1 MRILV
6 LAKRPMA
13 MRWGDA
19 LRFVNLA
26 RHWRGE
32 HALELLAFVKPA
44 QELDLA
50 SREVFERVDLLPYPE
65 ENQASLGERVRDFFS
80 ASHFMP
86 ASEAMRRE
94 IAQRLAASRYD
105 LIFDMG
111 GLMLAN
117 LPPGT
122 PPIPLVVDSIDEP
135 LLTFEREMHQAPWS
149 KRPALMRKLRQYEHV
164 NREIH
169 ARASVNVYASKL
181 DSDSYL
187 RAFPGARVESIPNGV
202 DAEYFHPRAGL
213 AEPGRIAFEGNMMF
227 GPNVDAAT
235 FLCHEILP
243 ALLALRP
250 DVRVDLIGREPAD
263 AVRALAGERV
273 WVSGTLDDVR
283 DALWRACVF
292 VCPTRLG
299 AGIKN
304 KVLQAW
310 AMGLPLVATP
320 EAMGGL
326 DAREGENVLVRAD
339 PVEFAA
345 AVNTLL
351 SSPQLALRLSTHGR
365 RIALEQ
371 YSWKAQ
377 AQRFDALFRSL

>member
-44 QELDLA
+44 QELDQE

-65 ENQASLGERVRDFFS
+65 PQRASLGERVLQAFS
-80 ASHFMP
+80 AAHFMP
-86 ASEAMRRE
+86 ASEAMRSE
-94 IAQRLAASRYD
+94 IAARLAAARYELVFD
-105 LIFDMG
+105 LG

-117 LPPGT
+117 LPEGRLPV
-122 PPIPLVVDSIDEP
+122 PLVVDSIDEP
-135 LLTFEREMHQAPWS
+135 LLTFEREMRQAPWS
-149 KRPALMRKLRQYEHV
+149 KRPALMRKMRQYEHV

-169 ARASVNVYASKL
+169 ARASVNVYASQL
-181 DSDSYL
+181 DSESYL

-202 DAEYFHPRAGL
+202 DSEYFHPRPEL

-227 GPNVDAAT
+227 GPNVDAAS
-235 FLCHEILP
+235 FLCREILP
-243 ALLALRP
+243 ELDALRAA
-250 DVRVDLIGREPAD
+250 VRVDLIGREPAQ
-263 AVRALAGERV
+263 AVQALADERIF
-273 WVSGTLDDVR
+273 VSGTLDDVR
-283 DALWRACVF
+283 GALWRASVF
-292 VCPTRLG
+292 ICPMRLG

-310 AMGLPLVATP
+310 AMGIPVVATP
-320 EAMGGL
+320 AAMGGL
-326 DAREGENVLVRAD
+326 DAIEGSNVLVREDARGL
-339 PVEFAA
+339 AM
-345 AVNTLL
+345 AVHTLL
-351 SSPQLALRLSTHGR
+351 SQPELAARLAANGR
-365 RIALEQ
+365 RSAVER

-377 AQRFDALFRSL
+377 AQRFDALFRAH